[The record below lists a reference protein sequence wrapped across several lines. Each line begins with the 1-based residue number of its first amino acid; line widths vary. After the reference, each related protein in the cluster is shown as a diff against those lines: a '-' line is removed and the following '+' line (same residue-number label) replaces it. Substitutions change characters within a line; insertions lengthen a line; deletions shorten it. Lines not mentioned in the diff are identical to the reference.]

1 MADDFYTSL
10 KEKMA
15 ARAERDFARMV
26 EMMRVPKRKKP
37 LSNTERHYRWLE
49 NFKLKHGMSYEE
61 YKRKEK
67 AGQLE
72 PLKKPETIS
81 EASVET
87 TEAPAENQ

>member
-1 MADDFYTSL
+1 MADDFYTRL
-10 KEKMA
+10 KAKMA
-15 ARAERDFARMV
+15 IRSANDFSRMV
-26 EMMRVPKRKKP
+26 DAMQPRTAKKP
-37 LSNTERHYRWLE
+37 LTNTQRHYRWLE

-72 PLKKPETIS
+72 PLKKPETVP

-87 TEAPAENQ
+87 TEAPAENP